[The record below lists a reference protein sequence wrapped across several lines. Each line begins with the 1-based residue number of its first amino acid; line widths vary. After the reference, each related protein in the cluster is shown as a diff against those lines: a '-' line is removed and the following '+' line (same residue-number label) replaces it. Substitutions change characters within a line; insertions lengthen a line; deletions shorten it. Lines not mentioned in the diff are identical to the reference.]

1 MEQLKTY
8 LLKNFEQAFVL
19 LTLMATVSIN
29 YFIPQK
35 IAFLN
40 FYFLPIIL
48 GGYYLGRRKAV
59 LGALLCVLVVGL
71 YVGLDPES
79 FQAGTSILDVSLH
92 VTIWGGFL
100 ILAGA
105 VVGKL
110 HEKLTAE
117 IEVGHNLNQELER
130 HEIELR
136 EANVA
141 LKDYSTNLEAK
152 VKERTDELEQSKQ
165 AVETLKAKVEEA
177 LYTTMDSSVVKL
189 MIEGRLRNEKRNVSI
204 LFSDLVG
211 FTAYS
216 EDHPPE
222 IVIRDLNRYLNAI
235 EPILLGYRGHIDK
248 YLGDGILCEFGAP
261 LDYETYRLLGVLAGI
276 KMQEKMAAGHFPWE
290 MRVGIG
296 SGSTITGLI
305 GSKRQTYTAIGDVVN
320 MAARLQV
327 ACTPGKVLIDRF
339 TYEGVEPFIEG
350 RRLRDLSTRET
361 LDAEKERQ
369 LETLHEKLNQQAD
382 DAGLHFEIGRV
393 HLELNEVPEAFSYFE
408 RALRLDP
415 NNMGIKVAYADA
427 GMKLKE
433 AEKISVRGKRNR
445 VEAFEVVG
453 LKNPLDNPHKFPQR
467 FIDEH
472 RHILGLIPIPDDVIL
487 PVEALDASIGHSKV
501 VAAISFALAGT
512 SRLTDTEKLDVL
524 QAAFLAD
531 IGKQAV
537 PYHLLNRPG
546 GLSTGELDLV
556 KMHPMEGSKIIRN
569 MGYDHEAM
577 IKMVLHSHENFN
589 GSGFPDGLSK
599 DQIPLGA
606 RIIAVADAYNAL
618 TSWRP
623 YRDPWDR
630 LAALD
635 EIRRG
640 VGKGMYDPKIVE
652 SLVTLMT

>member
-1 MEQLKTY
+1 MDQLKTY

-19 LTLMATVSIN
+19 LTLVATASIN

-40 FYFLPIIL
+40 FYYLPIIL

-79 FQAGTSILDVSLH
+79 FQSGSSILDVSLH

-117 IEVGHNLNQELER
+117 IEMGRTLNKELER
-130 HEIELR
+130 HEEELR
-136 EANVA
+136 QANAA
-141 LKDYSTNLEAK
+141 LKDYSTNLERK
-152 VKERTDELEQSKQ
+152 VRERTDELEQSKQ
-165 AVETLKAKVEEA
+165 AVESLKGKVEDA
-177 LYTTMDSSVVKL
+177 LYATMDSSVVKL

-222 IVIRDLNRYLNAI
+222 IVIRDLNRYLSAI

-261 LDYETYRLLGVLAGI
+261 LDYETYRLLAVLAGL
-276 KMQEKMAAGHFPWE
+276 KMQEQMAAGNFPWQ

-339 TYEGVEPFIEG
+339 TYEGVEPFIEA
-350 RRLRDLSTRET
+350 RRLRDLPTRET
-361 LDAEKERQ
+361 QDVGKERQ
-369 LETLHEKLNQQAD
+369 LETLHEKLAQQGD
-382 DAGLHFEIGRV
+382 DPGLFFEIGRV
-393 HLELNEVPEAFSYFE
+393 HMDLNEVPEAFSYFE

-415 NNMGIKVAYADA
+415 DNMTIKVAYADA

-433 AEKISVRGKRNR
+433 AERISIRGKRNR
-445 VEAFEVVG
+445 VEAFVVVG
-453 LKNPLDNPHKFPQR
+453 LKNPLDNRDKIPQR
-467 FIDEH
+467 FAEEYRSVLD
-472 RHILGLIPIPDDVIL
+472 LIPVPDDVIL
-487 PVEALDASIGHSKV
+487 PVEALDGSIGHSKV
-501 VAAISFALAGT
+501 LAAIAYAVGGAF
-512 SRLTDTEKLDVL
+512 RLTDTEKLDLL

-546 GLSTGELDLV
+546 GLSSGELDLV
-556 KMHPMEGSKIIRN
+556 KMHPVEGSKILRN
-569 MGYDHEAM
+569 MGYDDGAL

-589 GSGFPDGLSK
+589 GSGFPDGLSG
-599 DQIPLGA
+599 DQIPLGS

-630 LAALD
+630 RAALD

-640 VGKGMYDPKIVE
+640 VGKGLFDPKVVE
-652 SLVTLMT
+652 TLVSLMT

>member
-1 MEQLKTY
+1 MEQLKAY

-19 LTLMATVSIN
+19 LTLVATASIN

-59 LGALLCVLVVGL
+59 LGALLCVLVVGF

-110 HEKLTAE
+110 HEKLAAE
-117 IEVGHNLNQELER
+117 IDLGRSLNQELER
-130 HEIELR
+130 HEEELR
-136 EANVA
+136 QANAA
-141 LKDYSTNLEAK
+141 LTDYSTNLELK

-165 AVETLKAKVEEA
+165 AVESLKAKVEEA
-177 LYTTMDSSVVKL
+177 LYATMDSSVVKL

-222 IVIRDLNRYLNAI
+222 IVIRDLNRYLSAI

-261 LDYETYRLLGVLAGI
+261 LDYETHRLLGVLAGL
-276 KMQEKMAAGHFPWE
+276 KLQERMAAGNFPWR
-290 MRVGIG
+290 MRVGIS

-320 MAARLQV
+320 LAARLQT
-327 ACTPGKVLIDRF
+327 ACSPGKVLIDRF
-339 TYEGVEPFIEG
+339 TYKGVDRFIEA
-350 RRLRDLSTRET
+350 RRLRDLATRET
-361 LDAEKERQ
+361 QDVGKERQ
-369 LETLHEKLNQQAD
+369 LEALHEQLAQQGD
-382 DAGLHFEIGRV
+382 DPGLFFEIGRV
-393 HLELNEVPEAFSYFE
+393 HLDLKEVPEAFSYFE

-415 NNMGIKVAYADA
+415 DNMTIKVAYADA

-433 AEKISVRGKRNR
+433 AQQISVKGKRNR
-445 VEAFEVVG
+445 VEVFEVVG
-453 LKNPLDNPHKFPQR
+453 LKNPLDDRDKFPQR
-467 FIDEH
+467 FSEEYKSVLD
-472 RHILGLIPIPDDVIL
+472 LIPIPDDVIL
-487 PVEALDASIGHSKV
+487 PVEALDASIGHAKV
-501 VAAISFALAGT
+501 VATIAYAIAGVF
-512 SRLTDTEKLDVL
+512 RLSDIEKLDIL

-556 KMHPMEGSKIIRN
+556 KMHPVEGTKILRSMGYENETIIR
-569 MGYDHEAM
+569 
-577 IKMVLHSHENFN
+577 MVLHSHENFN
-589 GSGFPDGLSK
+589 GSGFPDGLAGE
-599 DQIPLGA
+599 QIPLGA

-630 LAALD
+630 RAALD
-635 EIRRG
+635 EMRRS
-640 VGKGMYDPKIVE
+640 VAKGLFDPKIVE
-652 SLVTLMT
+652 TLVTLMT